1 MIKRKSLYGI
11 LLLLLLVIIG
21 VFLFFNNGIRLN
33 KIKAFLIKGPVYLL
47 KRQRENLTS
56 VFVFGNYDR
65 SLWHLTLS
73 KKRLVEA
80 KQLFQLEEFS
90 DSVLFNERSIR
101 ELDTASKFFQI
112 AKASGEDVNYLEKE
126 IKDLNLEQKNLI
138 KRVGELKF

>member
-1 MIKRKSLYGI
+1 MIKRKNFYWI
-11 LLLLLLVIIG
+11 LLFLFLVIIG
-21 VFLFFNNGIRLN
+21 TFLSFNNGIRL

-47 KRQRENLTS
+47 KRRRENLTS

-126 IKDLNLEQKNLI
+126 VKDLNLEQKNLI
-138 KRVGELKF
+138 KSVGELKF